1 MKHVILIGFMGSGK
15 STVGFRLS
23 YKLRKCL
30 IDTDKLIEEH
40 EKMRISE
47 IFATKG
53 EGYFRQKETECL
65 KSLFHELGSR
75 VISLGGGT
83 LVREENRDIIKNLG
97 KVIYLHASPDT
108 IYQRVKHDTS
118 RPLLQCEDPKAR
130 IEALLAERNPIYES
144 VADIIIHVDGKEITD
159 VVREIVEAVENEDF
173 GD

>member
-23 YKLRKCL
+23 YKLKKCL
-30 IDTDKLIEEH
+30 IDTDKLIEER

-47 IFATKG
+47 MFATKG

-65 KSLFHELGSR
+65 NSLFHELGSR

-83 LVREENRDIIKNLG
+83 PIREVNREIIKNLG
-97 KVIYLHASPDT
+97 KVIYLQASPDT

-118 RPLLQCEDPKAR
+118 RPLLQCENPKEK

-144 VADIIIHVDGKEITD
+144 VADIIIHVDGKEMKD
-159 VVREIVEAVENEDF
+159 VVQEIVEAVQDEDF
-173 GD
+173 SN

>member
-23 YKLRKCL
+23 YKLKKCL
-30 IDTDKLIEEH
+30 IDTDKLIEER

-47 IFATKG
+47 IFARKG
-53 EGYFRQKETECL
+53 ESYFRQKETECL
-65 KSLFHELGSR
+65 NSLFHELGSR

-83 LVREENRDIIKNLG
+83 PIKEKNREIIKKLG
-97 KVIYLHASPDT
+97 KVIYLQASPDT

-118 RPLLQCEDPKAR
+118 RPLLQCENPKGK

-144 VADIIIHVDGKEITD
+144 VADIIIHVDGKEMKD
-159 VVREIVEAVENEDF
+159 VVQEIVEAVQYEDF
-173 GD
+173 GN